1 MKLDKPETPETTPE
15 TTPASAASATPTA
28 PAPPRRTLRRRAG
41 PEPVLDIVKGI
52 LLEEEDPADFLAH
65 VRSLTEKIPPNCEY
79 DQFNAQLSASNTW
92 RARRCVIY
100 EGGLMRAKMSDDA
113 PQVDRV
119 YKEID
124 SHCRAALTLHDPQ
137 FLNSLRYVRDLETVS
152 LRRAALINRE
162 MRTPPKKQAA

>member
-1 MKLDKPETPETTPE
+1 MKIDKPDTPGTTPE
-15 TTPASAASATPTA
+15 TTPATPAEAAPATP
-28 PAPPRRTLRRRAG
+28 PPPRRSLRRRAG

-100 EGGLMRAKMSDDA
+100 EGGLMAAKMSDDA

-124 SHCRAALTLHDPQ
+124 PYSRAALTLHDPQ
-137 FLNSLRYVRDLETVS
+137 FLNSLRYVRDLETIS
-152 LRRAALINRE
+152 LRRAALLNRE
-162 MRTPPKKQAA
+162 MRTPPQKQAA